1 MLICQKLII
10 IFFVLIKILIKIM
23 NNIKYVIGD
32 ATYPVGEGEKYI
44 IHVCN
49 DIGAFGKGFVLAIS
63 KRWKE
68 PEKLYREQ
76 KNYILG
82 KIQMTRVEKD
92 ICVVNMIAQHDVK
105 PTFVPFGKGFT
116 TVPPIRYD
124 ALRECLKTVNDIAV
138 KTGAT
143 IHAPKFGA
151 GLAGGKWSEIEK
163 IIKEVVTVD
172 VTIYTLK

>member
-1 MLICQKLII
+1 
-10 IFFVLIKILIKIM
+10 M
-23 NNIKYVIGD
+23 NINYIIGD
-32 ATYPVGEGEKYI
+32 ATHPVGEGQKI
-44 IHVCN
+44 IVHVSN
-49 DIGAFGKGFVLAIS
+49 DVGGWGRGFVLALS

-76 KNYILG
+76 KTYVLG
-82 KIQMTRVEKD
+82 KIEMIRVEPD

-105 PTFVPFGKGFT
+105 PTLVPFGKGFT

-124 ALRECLKTVNDIAV
+124 ALKECLKTINDIAV
-138 KTGAT
+138 RTNST

-172 VTIYTLK
+172 VTIYNLK